1 MSFCDF
7 AVNVEDAIDQ
17 GLVYDYQEP
26 EEEDVAPPQLLWLS
40 DIPLFKPVKTLRAQP
55 HSYMTE
61 PDTDS
66 DLQCN
71 FEKATTGV
79 RVRSR
84 EDILREMSDQEVTGF
99 RRYRDSVEG
108 GGAGEGAGEGGGA
121 GAGAGEQYGDF
132 RQRAGTPDYDGFS
145 FMDEERDWAAERKKV
160 LAEAAASG
168 PIQRVLEET
177 PDWYEKYSSFLV
189 NVSNP
194 DHAIK
199 AVEKMMLENDDRI
212 DFENSVA
219 TYQIR
224 GTLHLQEKPLVFHVN
239 VFKDIYDGE
248 YLVEF
253 QRQSGCPH
261 DFQAFYRQCHAKFKK
276 LGGFLVVP
284 AVAGNST
291 GIFNFTSDADGVAVA
306 SAADFDATKVR
317 DYTNGVTAALNDCSA
332 RFSSTLVDVRNEALR
347 SLVLAT
353 DELKPFVYNDANIT
367 VENVLGILC
376 GATGKLTHV
385 RGLNKEMGRCL
396 AAIAANLCCDKPAGL
411 VTERNRERLDELR
424 KGVHERLVPV
434 LLAFWDKPMTDKC
447 YARRRE
453 TDKQIVRL
461 LGILYN
467 DGEILCEKEHEE
479 KMEKRLKSMLK
490 DESPQYKRIG
500 AALQKT
506 VDTLLPK
513 PCLPTRS
520 GSSVVH
526 PWPER
531 YAEEV
536 VARYA
541 EEVVARY
548 AEEVVARGRGAVGQE
563 QEEKK
568 E

>member
-1 MSFCDF
+1 
-7 AVNVEDAIDQ
+7 
-17 GLVYDYQEP
+17 
-26 EEEDVAPPQLLWLS
+26 
-40 DIPLFKPVKTLRAQP
+40 
-55 HSYMTE
+55 
-61 PDTDS
+61 
-66 DLQCN
+66 
-71 FEKATTGV
+71 
-79 RVRSR
+79 
-84 EDILREMSDQEVTGF
+84 
-99 RRYRDSVEG
+99 
-108 GGAGEGAGEGGGA
+108 
-121 GAGAGEQYGDF
+121 
-132 RQRAGTPDYDGFS
+132 
-145 FMDEERDWAAERKKV
+145 MDEERDWAAERERGV
-160 LAEAAASG
+160 VAAAAAAAE
-168 PIQRVLEET
+168 PIERVLEET

-189 NVSNP
+189 NVSDP
-194 DHAIK
+194 DHALQAVREMMIK
-199 AVEKMMLENDDRI
+199 HDDRI
-212 DFENSVA
+212 DFENSPA

-224 GTLHLQEKPLVFHVN
+224 GTLHLQEKPLRFHVN
-239 VFKDIYDGE
+239 VFKDIYDRE

-261 DFQAFYRQCHAKFKK
+261 DFQALYRQCHAKFKQ
-276 LGGFLVVP
+276 LGGFLVAP
-284 AVAGNST
+284 AVAGVST
-291 GIFNFTSDADGVAVA
+291 GIFNFASDADGVAVA
-306 SAADFDATKVR
+306 EAAGFDASKVR
-317 DYTNGVTAALNDCSA
+317 DFTYGVTAALNDCSA

-353 DELKPFVYNDANIT
+353 DEMKPFVYNDEHTT

-376 GATGKLTHV
+376 GAAGKLTHV

-424 KGVHERLVPV
+424 KGVHERLVPI
-434 LLAFWDKPMTDKC
+434 LLAFWDKPKTDKC

-467 DGEILCEKEHEE
+467 DGEILCEKEYEE
-479 KMEKRLKSMLK
+479 KMEKRLESMLK
-490 DESPQYKRIG
+490 DDSPQYKRIG

-531 YAEEV
+531 YAEEAMAKAKAAAGDEWKGV
-536 VARYA
+536 WVAGPGGTRIYG
-541 EEVVARY
+541 E
-548 AEEVVARGRGAVGQE
+548 
-563 QEEKK
+563 EEKK

>member
-17 GLVYDYQEP
+17 GLSYDYQEP
-26 EEEDVAPPQLLWLS
+26 SMDDVAPPQLLWLS
-40 DIPLFKPVKTLRAQP
+40 DIPLFKPVKTLRAHP
-55 HSYMTE
+55 HSYMTD

-66 DLQCN
+66 DLQRN
-71 FEKATTGV
+71 FEDATTTT

-84 EDILREMSDQEVTGF
+84 EEIMREMSDQEATGF
-99 RRYRDSVEG
+99 RRFRESVF
-108 GGAGEGAGEGGGA
+108 GAGEGAGEGT
-121 GAGAGEQYGDF
+121 GAGEEEKREGVYADF
-132 RQRAGTPDYDGFS
+132 RQIAGTPDYSGLV
-145 FMDEERDWAAERKKV
+145 FMDEERDWAAEREKV
-160 LAEAAASG
+160 LTEATG

-189 NVSNP
+189 NVSDP

-199 AVEKMMLENDDRI
+199 AVEKMLENDDRI

-224 GTLHLQEKPLVFHVN
+224 GTLHLQEKPLAFHVN

-276 LGGFLVVP
+276 LSGFLVVP
-284 AVAGNST
+284 DVAGNST

-317 DYTNGVTAALNDCSA
+317 DYTNGVTAALNDCST

-353 DELKPFVYNDANIT
+353 DEMKPFVYNDANIT
-367 VENVLGILC
+367 VENVLEILC
-376 GATGKLTHV
+376 DATGKLTHV

-396 AAIAANLCCDKPAGL
+396 AAIAANLCCDKHEGL
-411 VTERNRERLDELR
+411 VTERNRVRLDELR
-424 KGVHERLVPV
+424 KGVHERLVPI
-434 LLAFWDKPMTDKC
+434 LLSFWDKPMTDKC
-447 YARRRE
+447 YARKRE

-467 DGEILCEKEHEE
+467 DGELLCEKEHKE
-479 KMEKRLKSMLK
+479 KMEKRLESILK
-490 DESPQYKRIG
+490 DESSQYKRMCV
-500 AALQKT
+500 ALQKT
-506 VDTLLPK
+506 LETLFPK
-513 PCLPTRS
+513 PSLPTRS

-526 PWPER
+526 PLPKR

-536 VARYA
+536 VAKAKA
-541 EEVVARY
+541 EAGDDWKGVWVDGGGGTRIY
-548 AEEVVARGRGAVGQE
+548 GDEE
-563 QEEKK
+563 EEKK